1 MICDGCAKI
10 ALQNS
15 KVVTAAEE
23 HGTKNLILADHPEN
37 CGCPCQHRFPG
48 SWKGNKA
55 TNAEARA

>member
-1 MICDGCAKI
+1 MICDGCAKV

-15 KVVTAAEE
+15 KVVEEAEK

-48 SWKGNKA
+48 SWKGTKV
-55 TNAEARA
+55 NAEARA